1 MTQPGLVSRRAA
13 RPRPIVGAI
22 AILAL
27 AAGAASCN
35 LDLENPNSPT
45 ETEVVGDIDGIIALA
60 VGMQAQFAFTIDD
73 YLATSSLVT
82 DEWGTRSLALVSYI
96 SLFTGQNFDNSFD
109 VVADPF
115 ARSYQTIKSANR
127 VLENADAVG
136 LGPALKAGIVS
147 LAQLFKAMSLGMLI
161 SQYESVPIDIS
172 VSDPQPKPRA
182 EVLDTVLTL
191 LEAARTG
198 IEPVSD
204 VDLAGFRQ
212 RVLGTGIDL
221 RNTINAMLA
230 RYYLM
235 DGQYANAI
243 TAADRVNLGVLSTL
257 TYPSPTRNPV
267 ENLAFQLRYVAGLK
281 SFVDQAQPG
290 DQRPA
295 YWLDLVTAPPAANP
309 PDSILR
315 FLKKY
320 STANEPFPLYLPDE
334 MRLIKAEALTMLGQY
349 TEAATLVNDVH
360 TQTTSPVNE
369 PIAGFL
375 TPIPLTSLD
384 TESELLDAIAY
395 ERRYELFEQGLRWED
410 TRRLGTARTTTPTM
424 TFLPLPRSE
433 CLTNPSAGC
442 GT

>member
-1 MTQPGLVSRRAA
+1 MV
-13 RPRPIVGAI
+13 VGS
-22 AILAL
+22 L
-27 AAGAASCN
+27 SCN

-45 ETEVVGDIDGIIALA
+45 ESEVVGDIDGIIALS

-115 ARSYQTIKSANR
+115 ARSYQTIKSANNI
-127 VLENADAVG
+127 LANADAVG

-172 VSDPQPKPRA
+172 VPSPAPKPRA

-191 LEAARTG
+191 LEASRAG
-198 IEPVSD
+198 IEPISD
-204 VDLAGFRQ
+204 ADLAGFRQ

-295 YWLDLVTAPPAANP
+295 YWLDPVTVGPAANP
-309 PDSILR
+309 PDSLLR
-315 FLKKY
+315 NLRKY
-320 STANEPFPLYLPDE
+320 STPTEAFPLYLPDE
-334 MRLIKAEALTMLGQY
+334 MRLIKAEALTMQGLY
-349 TEAATLVNDVH
+349 AEAAALVNAVH
-360 TQTTSPVNE
+360 TQTSSTLNE
-369 PIAGFL
+369 PVAGFL

-384 TESELLDAIAY
+384 TEAELLDAIAY
-395 ERRYELFEQGLRWED
+395 ERRYELYEQGLRWED
-410 TRRLGTARTTTPTM
+410 TRRLGTGRTTTPTM